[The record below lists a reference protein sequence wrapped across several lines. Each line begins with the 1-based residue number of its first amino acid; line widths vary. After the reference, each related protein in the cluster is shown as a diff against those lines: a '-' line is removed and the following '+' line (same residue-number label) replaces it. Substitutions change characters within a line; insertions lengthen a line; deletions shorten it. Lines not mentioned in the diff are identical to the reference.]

1 MPTLHGTIAAILTTR
16 FAVPADAITE
26 DTVLEEVLTDSLDVV
41 EFGVVI
47 GERYNT
53 VLSDEE
59 IAAVVTIADVAAL
72 MSRKVAA

>member
-1 MPTLHGTIAAILTTR
+1 MSTLHGTIVEILTTK

-59 IAAVVTIADVAAL
+59 ITSVVTIADLAAL